1 MPAKA
6 KPPRKAR
13 RLPAHAAAPGPVR
26 ARRAAKGAAGPAAK
40 KAATEGKVDGKKPP
54 AATPAADKADKAT
67 GKRGLKKGSRKPPS
81 AAGHAAA
88 TAAEP
93 SADVPA
99 AALAPT
105 AAPPPSGPPAK
116 RRATAQSLA
125 AGQRDISVSEFFA
138 KNRHLLGFDSPRKA
152 LLTSVK
158 EAVDNSL
165 DACEEAGIL
174 PEIWVHIEQ
183 VGESGNRFR
192 MSVQDNGPG
201 IVSKQIP
208 LIFGKLLYG
217 SKFHRLRMSRG
228 QQGIGISAAGMY
240 GVLTTGKPVKII
252 SKIDA
257 KHAAHY
263 SELRIDTKTNQPEIL
278 NGKGDGVDIPAGKG
292 GAELMK
298 KHSIEWVAE
307 NDRGE
312 SIEHGTRV
320 TIEMEAKFQRGRGS
334 VEEYLEQTA
343 ISNPHA
349 RIHFQGPDGPERILE
364 RSTNDLPPEPKEIKP
379 HPYGVEL
386 GRLVTM
392 LQEQPR
398 LTLSQFLV
406 QSFSRVSHGT
416 AKKICDTAKLSPR
429 VTAGKLG
436 RGEADA
442 LFKAVQDTKIPPPAT
457 DCVVP
462 IGEQRLLAGLRQVVP
477 GEFFTAATR
486 PPSVYRGNPFVIEA
500 ALAFGGGPSAQ
511 KVSLEGLSE
520 LAGESDARSLRQFL
534 TTTFAGMS
542 GEGADK
548 ILEEAKLAPRQSPAR
563 LTKQALAALHGAMQH
578 VNVDE
583 GQSMT
588 VLRYANRVP
597 LQFQPAACAV
607 TQTILS
613 TNWRS
618 YGLSQSRG
626 SLPTGPVTT
635 MVHVASVWVP
645 FTSESKEAIASYPE
659 IQKEIRL
666 ALQAVG
672 RKLGMYLRRRLRV
685 AQEGQRRSI
694 FLRYLKEVATAVS
707 SINGLDRDELYDKLL
722 AVAKRKTAE
731 ADVKLDD
738 RGRPIQE
745 QEEDLELGDNCIIV
759 PQGPAAPPAAPPPD
773 AAAAPATQGRRSRRK
788 PIAVTLGDPDGGGA
802 AVEAAPTKQ
811 RRKPPRRGRKAG

>member
-1 MPAKA
+1 MPISK
-6 KPPRKAR
+6 KQRKTS
-13 RLPAHAAAPGPVR
+13 PR
-26 ARRAAKGAAGPAAK
+26 ARPSVSAPV
-40 KAATEGKVDGKKPP
+40 ATEKVAASQPP
-54 AATPAADKADKAT
+54 V
-67 GKRGLKKGSRKPPS
+67 L
-81 AAGHAAA
+81 AGQ
-88 TAAEP
+88 
-93 SADVPA
+93 SS
-99 AALAPT
+99 APT
-105 AAPPPSGPPAK
+105 APTK
-116 RRATAQSLA
+116 RRATAQALA

-174 PEIWVHIEQ
+174 PEIWVHIE
-183 VGESGNRFR
+183 EHSHNRYR
-192 MSVQDNGPG
+192 VSVQDNGPG

-252 SKIDA
+252 SKISA
-257 KHAAHY
+257 KDPAHY
-263 SELRIDTKTNQPEIL
+263 YELRIDTKTNHPEIL
-278 NGKGDGVDIPAGKG
+278 NGKGAGIDIAAGKS
-292 GAELMK
+292 GADFMA
-298 KHSIEWVAE
+298 KHGIEWIAA
-307 NDRGE
+307 NDLGE
-312 SIEHGTRV
+312 PINHGTRV

-349 RIHFQGPDGPERILE
+349 RIHFQSGDAPERILE
-364 RSTNDLPPEPKEIKP
+364 RSTYDLPQEPREIKP

-392 LQEQPR
+392 LQDNPKISV
-398 LTLSQFLV
+398 TQFLTS
-406 QSFSRVSHGT
+406 SFSRVSHGV
-416 AKKICDTAKLSPR
+416 AKRICDTAKLSTR
-429 VTAGKLG
+429 ATCAKIG

-442 LFKAVQDTKIPPPAT
+442 IYRAIQETKIPPPAT

-477 GEFFTAATR
+477 GEFFVAATR

-500 ALAFGGGPSAQ
+500 ALAYGGGPAAQ
-511 KVSLEGLSE
+511 KVSLEALSE
-520 LAGESDARSLRQFL
+520 LVSESDARSLRQFL
-534 TTTFAGMS
+534 TTTFAGLG
-542 GEGADK
+542 GEAADK
-548 ILEEAKLAPRQSPAR
+548 ILDAAKLVSRQSPAK
-563 LTKQALAALHGAMQH
+563 LKKDALATLHGAMQH

-583 GQSMT
+583 GQNMT

-597 LQFQPAACAV
+597 LQFQYAACAV
-607 TQTILS
+607 TQTILA

-626 SLPTGPVTT
+626 SLPSGPVTV
-635 MVHVASVWVP
+635 MVHMASVWVP

-659 IQKEIRL
+659 ITKEIRL

-672 RKLGMYLRRRLRV
+672 RKFGMYMRRRQRV

-694 FLRYLKEVATAVS
+694 FLRYLGEVATAVS
-707 SINGLDRDELYDKLL
+707 VINGADREKLYQRLLD
-722 AVAKRKTAE
+722 VAKRKTAE
-731 ADVKLDD
+731 ADTKLDD
-738 RGRPIQE
+738 RGRPIE
-745 QEEDLELGDNCIIV
+745 EEDDLDLGDNCIIV
-759 PQGPAAPPAAPPPD
+759 PTMIPGATVPAAAST
-773 AAAAPATQGRRSRRK
+773 AAAPVRSKRK
-788 PIAVTLGDPDGGGA
+788 KLA
-802 AVEAAPTKQ
+802 
-811 RRKPPRRGRKAG
+811 RK

>member
-1 MPAKA
+1 MGNTVSPPE
-6 KPPRKAR
+6 KPR
-13 RLPAHAAAPGPVR
+13 
-26 ARRAAKGAAGPAAK
+26 PAA
-40 KAATEGKVDGKKPP
+40 
-54 AATPAADKADKAT
+54 
-67 GKRGLKKGSRKPPS
+67 R
-81 AAGHAAA
+81 
-88 TAAEP
+88 
-93 SADVPA
+93 
-99 AALAPT
+99 
-105 AAPPPSGPPAK
+105 
-116 RRATAQSLA
+116 RRATAQALA

-183 VGESGNRFR
+183 VGESGSRYR
-192 MSVQDNGPG
+192 MGVQDNGPG
-201 IVSKQIP
+201 IVRKQIP

-252 SKIDA
+252 SKTGPKDR
-257 KHAAHY
+257 AHY
-263 SELRIDTKTNQPEIL
+263 YELRIDTKTNQPEIL
-278 NGKGDGVDIPAGKG
+278 NGKGEGVEIPAGKAG
-292 GAELMK
+292 GDLMA
-298 KHSIEWVAE
+298 KHAIEWVAE
-307 NDRGE
+307 NDLGE
-312 SIEHGTRV
+312 AIEHGTRV

-349 RIHFQGPDGPERILE
+349 RIHFLGPDGQERILE
-364 RSTNDLPPEPKEIKP
+364 RSTDDLPPEPKEIKP

-392 LQEQPR
+392 LQEQPK
-398 LTLSQFLV
+398 LTLAQFLT

-416 AKKICDTAKLSPR
+416 AKKICDAAKLSTR

-442 LFKAVQDTKIPPPAT
+442 LYKAIQETRIPPPAT
-457 DCVVP
+457 DCLVP
-462 IGEQRLLAGLRQVVP
+462 IGEQRLLAGIRQVVP

-500 ALAFGGGPSAQ
+500 SLAYGGGVSAQ
-511 KVSLEGLSE
+511 KITREALGEM
-520 LAGESDARSLRQFL
+520 AAESDARSLRQFL
-534 TTTFAGMS
+534 TTTFGGIGSEAA
-542 GEGADK
+542 EK
-548 ILEEAKLAPRQSPAR
+548 ILTAADLAPRQSPAK
-563 LTKQALAALHGAMQH
+563 LKKQQLDALHGAMQH
-578 VNVDE
+578 VSVDE
-583 GQSMT
+583 GQSMN

-613 TNWRS
+613 TNWRA

-626 SLPTGPVTT
+626 SLPSGPITV

-645 FTSESKEAIASYPE
+645 FTSESKEAIAHYPE

-672 RKLGMYLRRRLRV
+672 RKLGMYMRRRLRV

-694 FLRYLKEVATAVS
+694 FLRYLGEVAAAVS
-707 SINGLDRDELYDKLL
+707 QINGTDRAKLYERLL
-722 AVAKRKTAE
+722 AVAKKKTAE

-738 RGRPIQE
+738 RGRPI
-745 QEEDLELGDNCIIV
+745 EESDELDLGDNCIIV
-759 PQGPAAPPAAPPPD
+759 SQEPP
-773 AAAAPATQGRRSRRK
+773 
-788 PIAVTLGDPDGGGA
+788 GGA
-802 AVEAAPTKQ
+802 AEPEPAPTAPAAAKPRAKKARARASRPKK
-811 RRKPPRRGRKAG
+811 RR

>member
-1 MPAKA
+1 MKVKTPKREPAA
-6 KPPRKAR
+6 
-13 RLPAHAAAPGPVR
+13 PAAAAPPTNGQ
-26 ARRAAKGAAGPAAK
+26 AKPA
-40 KAATEGKVDGKKPP
+40 
-54 AATPAADKADKAT
+54 
-67 GKRGLKKGSRKPPS
+67 
-81 AAGHAAA
+81 
-88 TAAEP
+88 
-93 SADVPA
+93 
-99 AALAPT
+99 
-105 AAPPPSGPPAK
+105 AK
-116 RRATAQSLA
+116 RRATAQTLA

-174 PEIWVHIEQ
+174 PEIWVRIEQ
-183 VGESGNRFR
+183 VGESGSRYR

-278 NGKGDGVDIPAGKG
+278 NGKGDGVDIPAGKS

-298 KHSIEWVAE
+298 KHAIEWVAE
-307 NDRGE
+307 NDKGE
-312 SIEHGTRV
+312 PIEHGTRV

-343 ISNPHA
+343 IANPHA
-349 RIHFQGPDGPERILE
+349 RLHFQGPDGPERILE
-364 RSTNDLPPEPKEIKP
+364 RSSDDLPPEPKEIKP

-392 LQEQPR
+392 LQEQPK
-398 LTLSQFLV
+398 LTLAQFLT

-416 AKKICDTAKLSPR
+416 AKKICDTAKLSTR
-429 VTAGKLG
+429 VTTGKLG

-442 LFKAVQDTKIPPPAT
+442 LFKAVQETKIPPPAT
-457 DCVVP
+457 DCIVP

-500 ALAFGGGPSAQ
+500 ALAYGGGVAAQ
-511 KVSLEGLSE
+511 KITREALGEIAS
-520 LAGESDARSLRQFL
+520 ESDARSLRQFL
-534 TTTFAGMS
+534 TTTFTGMG
-542 GEGADK
+542 GEAADK
-548 ILEEAKLAPRQSPAR
+548 ILAEAQLAPRQSPAK
-563 LTKQALAALHGAMQH
+563 LKKPQLDALYAAMQD
-578 VNVDE
+578 VSVDE

-607 TQTILS
+607 TQTITS

-626 SLPTGPVTT
+626 GLPSGPVTA

-694 FLRYLKEVATAVS
+694 FLRYLGEVATAVS
-707 SINGLDRDELYDKLL
+707 QINGSDRAKLYEQLL
-722 AVAKRKTAE
+722 AVAKKRTAE

-738 RGRPIQE
+738 RGRPIQD
-745 QEEDLELGDNCIIV
+745 EEELELGDNCIIV
-759 PQGPAAPPAAPPPD
+759 PQVIPGQTDADAALPKPEKKATGRKSKIATVEGDAAEPPD
-773 AAAAPATQGRRSRRK
+773 DGEPRAKKPA
-788 PIAVTLGDPDGGGA
+788 
-802 AVEAAPTKQ
+802 
-811 RRKPPRRGRKAG
+811 RKAVKQPAKKRR

>member
-1 MPAKA
+1 MAKSA
-6 KPPRKAR
+6 KPPKKTQAK
-13 RLPAHAAAPGPVR
+13 PPKEAAAAP
-26 ARRAAKGAAGPAAK
+26 
-40 KAATEGKVDGKKPP
+40 
-54 AATPAADKADKAT
+54 
-67 GKRGLKKGSRKPPS
+67 PS
-81 AAGHAAA
+81 ADTAAVAESPAKPAA
-88 TAAEP
+88 TAAK
-93 SADVPA
+93 S
-99 AALAPT
+99 
-105 AAPPPSGPPAK
+105 PAK
-116 RRATAQSLA
+116 RRATAQTLA

-183 VGESGNRFR
+183 VGDSGNRYR
-192 MSVQDNGPG
+192 MGVQDNGPG

-257 KHAAHY
+257 KHPAHY

-307 NDRGE
+307 NDKGDA
-312 SIEHGTRV
+312 IEHGTRV

-349 RIHFQGPDGPERILE
+349 RLHFQGPDGPERIFE
-364 RSTNDLPPEPKEIKP
+364 RSTEDLPPEPKEIKP

-392 LQEQPR
+392 LQEHPKF
-398 LTLSQFLV
+398 TLAQFLT

-416 AKKICDTAKLSPR
+416 AKKICDIAKLSTR
-429 VTAGKLG
+429 ITTGKLG

-462 IGEQRLLAGLRQVVP
+462 IGEQRLLAGIRQVVP

-486 PPSVYRGNPFVIEA
+486 PPGVYRGNPFVIEA
-500 ALAFGGGPSAQ
+500 SLAYGGGPSAQ
-511 KVSLEGLSE
+511 KISLDALVE
-520 LAGESDARSLRQFL
+520 LAGDSDARSLRQFL
-534 TTTFAGMS
+534 TTTFS
-542 GEGADK
+542 GLGGEAADK
-548 ILEEAKLAPRQSPAR
+548 ILDEAKLAPRQSPSK
-563 LTKQALAALHGAMQH
+563 LKKPELQALHGAMQH
-578 VNVDE
+578 VNADE
-583 GQSMT
+583 GQNMT

-626 SLPTGPVTT
+626 SLPSGPVTV

-694 FLRYLKEVATAVS
+694 FLRYLKEVAGAVS
-707 SINGLDRDELYDKLL
+707 VINGVDRDKLYEQLL
-722 AVAKRKTAE
+722 AVAKKKTAE

-738 RGRPIQE
+738 RGKPIVD
-745 QEEDLELGDNCIIV
+745 EEELELGDNCIIV
-759 PQGPAAPPAAPPPD
+759 PQTVPGLPGAAADSDAEEAGAKKAGRGRKKKTAAEEPVMDKQADKQPTTAKNPPKKS
-773 AAAAPATQGRRSRRK
+773 AAAPRK
-788 PIAVTLGDPDGGGA
+788 SG
-802 AVEAAPTKQ
+802 K
-811 RRKPPRRGRKAG
+811 RGRK

>member
-1 MPAKA
+1 MVKTATRPARTTAPKT
-6 KPPRKAR
+6 K
-13 RLPAHAAAPGPVR
+13 AAP
-26 ARRAAKGAAGPAAK
+26 KN
-40 KAATEGKVDGKKPP
+40 
-54 AATPAADKADKAT
+54 
-67 GKRGLKKGSRKPPS
+67 S
-81 AAGHAAA
+81 AVAAAA
-88 TAAEP
+88 TNGED
-93 SADVPA
+93 S
-99 AALAPT
+99 APT
-105 AAPPPSGPPAK
+105 SAPKPAAK

-174 PEIWVHIEQ
+174 PEIWVRIEQ
-183 VGESGNRFR
+183 VGDSGTRYR

-257 KHAAHY
+257 QHPAHY

-298 KHSIEWVAE
+298 KHSIEWVGE
-307 NDRGE
+307 NDRGDA
-312 SIEHGTRV
+312 IEHGTRV

-349 RIHFQGPDGPERILE
+349 RFHFLGPDGPERMLD
-364 RSTNDLPPEPKEIKP
+364 RSSDDLPPEPKEIKP

-392 LQEQPR
+392 LQEHPKI
-398 LTLSQFLV
+398 TLAQFLT

-416 AKKICDTAKLSPR
+416 AKKICDIAKLSTR

-442 LFKAVQDTKIPPPAT
+442 LFKAIQETKIPPPAT
-457 DCVVP
+457 DCIVP

-486 PPSVYRGNPFVIEA
+486 PPSVYRGNPFLIEA
-500 ALAFGGGPSAQ
+500 ALAYGGGTSAQ
-511 KVSLEGLSE
+511 KITREGLGE
-520 LAGESDARSLRQFL
+520 LAAESDARSLRQFL
-534 TTTFAGMS
+534 TTTFSGMG
-542 GEGADK
+542 GEAAEK
-548 ILEEAKLAPRQSPAR
+548 ILAEAELAPRQSPSK
-563 LTKQALAALHGAMQH
+563 LKKPQLDALHGAMQH
-578 VNVDE
+578 VNADE
-583 GQSMT
+583 GQSMN

-626 SLPTGPVTT
+626 SLPSAPVTV
-635 MVHVASVWVP
+635 MVHMASVWVP

-672 RKLGMYLRRRLRV
+672 RKLGMYMRRRLRV
-685 AQEGQRRSI
+685 AQEGQRRTI
-694 FLRYLKEVATAVS
+694 FLRYLGEVAAAVS
-707 SINGLDRDELYDKLL
+707 QINGVDKAKLYEQLL
-722 AVAKRKTAE
+722 AVAKKKTAE

-738 RGRPIQE
+738 RGKPIE
-745 QEEDLELGDNCIIV
+745 DEEELELGDNCIIV
-759 PQGPAAPPAAPPPD
+759 PQVMPGQSLAD
-773 AAAAPATQGRRSRRK
+773 AAGTGTSTKVAKGRRSRTIKAVDGDEAETSAPAPRGASSPK
-788 PIAVTLGDPDGGGA
+788 PTAR
-802 AVEAAPTKQ
+802 
-811 RRKPPRRGRKAG
+811 RRKK

>member
-1 MPAKA
+1 MAKTS
-6 KPPRKAR
+6 KTPQKTPTKPRKAA
-13 RLPAHAAAPGPVR
+13 PAAP
-26 ARRAAKGAAGPAAK
+26 
-40 KAATEGKVDGKKPP
+40 
-54 AATPAADKADKAT
+54 
-67 GKRGLKKGSRKPPS
+67 
-81 AAGHAAA
+81 
-88 TAAEP
+88 
-93 SADVPA
+93 
-99 AALAPT
+99 
-105 AAPPPSGPPAK
+105 AAPPPADVAPAPAADMPASVVKSPAK
-116 RRATAQSLA
+116 RRATAQTLA

-183 VGESGNRFR
+183 VGDSGSRYR
-192 MSVQDNGPG
+192 MGVQDNGPG

-257 KHAAHY
+257 KHPAHY

-292 GAELMK
+292 GADLMT
-298 KHSIEWVAE
+298 KHQIEWVAE
-307 NDRGE
+307 NDKGD
-312 SIEHGTRV
+312 SIDHGTRV

-364 RSTNDLPPEPKEIKP
+364 RSTDDLPPEPKEIKP

-392 LQEQPR
+392 LQEHPKF
-398 LTLSQFLV
+398 TLAQFLT

-416 AKKICDTAKLSPR
+416 AKKICDIAKLSTR
-429 VTAGKLG
+429 VTTGKLG

-442 LFKAVQDTKIPPPAT
+442 LFRAIQEIKIPPPAT

-462 IGEQRLLAGLRQVVP
+462 IGEQRLLAGIRQVVP

-486 PPSVYRGNPFVIEA
+486 PPGVYRGNPFVIEA
-500 ALAFGGGPSAQ
+500 SLAYGGGPSAQ
-511 KVSLEGLSE
+511 KVTLEVLSE
-520 LAGESDARSLRQFL
+520 LASESDARSLRQFL
-534 TTTFAGMS
+534 TSTFS
-542 GEGADK
+542 GLGGEAADK
-548 ILEEAKLAPRQSPAR
+548 ILDEAKLAPRQSPSK
-563 LTKQALAALHGAMQH
+563 LKKPALQTLHGAMQH
-578 VNVDE
+578 VNSDE
-583 GQSMT
+583 GQNMT

-626 SLPTGPVTT
+626 SLPSGPVTV

-694 FLRYLKEVATAVS
+694 FLRYLKEVAAAVS
-707 SINGLDRDELYDKLL
+707 TINGDDRDKLYEQLL
-722 AVAKRKTAE
+722 AVAKKKTAE

-738 RGRPIQE
+738 RGKPIVD
-745 QEEDLELGDNCIIV
+745 EEELELGDNCIIV
-759 PQGPAAPPAAPPPD
+759 SQQAAGLPAVAVD
-773 AAAAPATQGRRSRRK
+773 AAANGDADEK
-788 PIAVTLGDPDGGGA
+788 PT
-802 AVEAAPTKQ
+802 
-811 RRKPPRRGRKAG
+811 RGRKKKPVAEKQSVEKPADPKKTPEKPSKKPAKRRK

>member
-1 MPAKA
+1 MKVKTPKREPAA
-6 KPPRKAR
+6 
-13 RLPAHAAAPGPVR
+13 PAAAAPSTNGQ
-26 ARRAAKGAAGPAAK
+26 AKPA
-40 KAATEGKVDGKKPP
+40 
-54 AATPAADKADKAT
+54 
-67 GKRGLKKGSRKPPS
+67 
-81 AAGHAAA
+81 
-88 TAAEP
+88 
-93 SADVPA
+93 
-99 AALAPT
+99 
-105 AAPPPSGPPAK
+105 AK
-116 RRATAQSLA
+116 RRATAQTLA

-174 PEIWVHIEQ
+174 PEIWVRIEQ
-183 VGESGNRFR
+183 VGESGSRYR

-278 NGKGDGVDIPAGKG
+278 NGKGDGVDIPAGKS

-298 KHSIEWVAE
+298 KHAIEWVAE
-307 NDRGE
+307 NDKGE
-312 SIEHGTRV
+312 PIEHGTRV

-343 ISNPHA
+343 IANPHA

-364 RSTNDLPPEPKEIKP
+364 RSSDDLPPEPKEIKP

-392 LQEQPR
+392 LQEQPK
-398 LTLSQFLV
+398 LTLAQFLT

-416 AKKICDTAKLSPR
+416 AKKICDTAKLSTR
-429 VTAGKLG
+429 VTTGKLG

-442 LFKAVQDTKIPPPAT
+442 LFKAIQDTKIPPPAT
-457 DCVVP
+457 DCIVP

-500 ALAFGGGPSAQ
+500 ALAYGGGVAAQ
-511 KVSLEGLSE
+511 KITREALGEIAS
-520 LAGESDARSLRQFL
+520 ESDARSLRQFL
-534 TTTFAGMS
+534 TTTFTGMG
-542 GEGADK
+542 GEAADK
-548 ILEEAKLAPRQSPAR
+548 ILAEAQLAPRQSPAK
-563 LTKQALAALHGAMQH
+563 LKKPQLDALYAAMQD
-578 VNVDE
+578 VSVDE

-607 TQTILS
+607 TQTITS

-626 SLPTGPVTT
+626 GLPSGPVTA

-694 FLRYLKEVATAVS
+694 FLRYLGEVATAVS
-707 SINGLDRDELYDKLL
+707 QINGSDRAKLYEQLL
-722 AVAKRKTAE
+722 AVAKKRTAE

-738 RGRPIQE
+738 RGRPIQD
-745 QEEDLELGDNCIIV
+745 EEELELGDNCIIV
-759 PQGPAAPPAAPPPD
+759 PQVIPGQTDAD
-773 AAAAPATQGRRSRRK
+773 AALPKQEKKAT
-788 PIAVTLGDPDGGGA
+788 
-802 AVEAAPTKQ
+802 
-811 RRKPPRRGRKAG
+811 GRKSKIATVEGDAAEPADDGEPRAKKPARKAAKQPAKKRR

>member
-1 MPAKA
+1 MVKTATRRATAAKKRAAAEPAVV
-6 KPPRKAR
+6 
-13 RLPAHAAAPGPVR
+13 AAAP
-26 ARRAAKGAAGPAAK
+26 PAAS
-40 KAATEGKVDGKKPP
+40 AAAVNGQP
-54 AATPAADKADKAT
+54 KAT
-67 GKRGLKKGSRKPPS
+67 
-81 AAGHAAA
+81 
-88 TAAEP
+88 
-93 SADVPA
+93 
-99 AALAPT
+99 
-105 AAPPPSGPPAK
+105 K
-116 RRATAQSLA
+116 RRATAQALA

-183 VGESGNRFR
+183 VGESGTRYR
-192 MSVQDNGPG
+192 MGVQDNGPG
-201 IVSKQIP
+201 IVRKQIP

-252 SKIDA
+252 SKTGPKD
-257 KHAAHY
+257 HAHY
-263 SELRIDTKTNQPEIL
+263 YELRIDTKTNQPEIL
-278 NGKGDGVDIPAGKG
+278 NGRGEGVDIPSGKG
-292 GAELMK
+292 GAELMR
-298 KHSIEWVAE
+298 KHSIEWIAA
-307 NDRGE
+307 NDQGHA
-312 SIEHGTRV
+312 IDHGTRV

-343 ISNPHA
+343 IANPHA

-364 RSTNDLPPEPKEIKP
+364 RSSADLPPEPKEIKP

-392 LQEQPR
+392 LQEQPK
-398 LTLSQFLV
+398 LTLAQFLT

-416 AKKICDTAKLSPR
+416 AKKLCDAAKLSTR
-429 VTAGKLG
+429 VTAGRLG

-442 LFKAVQDTKIPPPAT
+442 LFKAIQETKIPPPAT
-457 DCVVP
+457 DCIVP

-500 ALAFGGGPSAQ
+500 ALAYGGGVAAQ
-511 KVSLEGLSE
+511 RVTREALGEI
-520 LAGESDARSLRQFL
+520 AAESDARSLRQFL
-534 TTTFAGMS
+534 TTTFAGI
-542 GEGADK
+542 GAEAADR
-548 ILEEAKLAPRQSPAR
+548 ILAEAELAPRQSPAR
-563 LTKQALAALHGAMQH
+563 LKKAALDALHAAMQD
-578 VNVDE
+578 VSVDE

-607 TQTILS
+607 TQTITS

-626 SLPTGPVTT
+626 GLPSGPVTA

-694 FLRYLKEVATAVS
+694 FLRYLGEVATAVAQ
-707 SINGLDRDELYDKLL
+707 INGLDRAKLYEQLL
-722 AVAKRKTAE
+722 AVAKKKTAE
-731 ADVKLDD
+731 ADMKLDD
-738 RGRPIQE
+738 RGRPIQD
-745 QEEDLELGDNCIIV
+745 EEELELGDNCIIV
-759 PQGPAAPPAAPPPD
+759 PQVIPGVAEGAAAKPAKSSRAKGRAGKIAAVEGDEPAAEAKPRGGRERVD
-773 AAAAPATQGRRSRRK
+773 RGAAPAGRRT
-788 PIAVTLGDPDGGGA
+788 AT
-802 AVEAAPTKQ
+802 
-811 RRKPPRRGRKAG
+811 RKAAGKPAKRRR

>member
-1 MPAKA
+1 MATKTPRPKS
-6 KPPRKAR
+6 KPKS
-13 RLPAHAAAPGPVR
+13 
-26 ARRAAKGAAGPAAK
+26 AAKTGKPLKSPPEETPAIAAEA
-40 KAATEGKVDGKKPP
+40 PP
-54 AATPAADKADKAT
+54 AAVTSGKA
-67 GKRGLKKGSRKPPS
+67 
-81 AAGHAAA
+81 
-88 TAAEP
+88 
-93 SADVPA
+93 
-99 AALAPT
+99 
-105 AAPPPSGPPAK
+105 PAK
-116 RRATAQSLA
+116 RRATAQTLA

-174 PEIWVHIEQ
+174 PEIWVHIEP
-183 VGESGNRFR
+183 VGDSVSRYR
-192 MSVQDNGPG
+192 MGVQDNGPG
-201 IVSKQIP
+201 IVRKQIP

-252 SKIDA
+252 SKTGA
-257 KHAAHY
+257 KDAAHY
-263 SELRIDTKTNQPEIL
+263 YELRIDTKTNQPEIL
-278 NGKGDGVDIPAGKG
+278 NGKGEGVDIPSGKG
-292 GAELMK
+292 RDELMK
-298 KHSIEWVAE
+298 KHSIAWVAE

-312 SIEHGTRV
+312 AIDHGTRV

-364 RSTNDLPPEPKEIKP
+364 RSTDDLPPEPKEIKP

-392 LQEQPR
+392 LQEHPK
-398 LTLSQFLV
+398 LTLAQFLT
-406 QSFSRVSHGT
+406 QSFSRVSHST
-416 AKKICDTAKLSPR
+416 AKRLCDLAKLSTR
-429 VTAGKLG
+429 VTTGKLG

-442 LFKAVQDTKIPPPAT
+442 LYKAIQETKIPPPAT

-500 ALAFGGGPSAQ
+500 ALAYGGGPSVQ
-511 KVSLEGLSE
+511 KVTLEALTE

-534 TTTFAGMS
+534 TTTFTGMG
-542 GEGADK
+542 GEAADK
-548 ILEEAKLAPRQSPAR
+548 ILAEAELAPRQSPSKLKKA
-563 LTKQALAALHGAMQH
+563 ALEALHGAMQH
-578 VNVDE
+578 VNVDD

-597 LQFQPAACAV
+597 LQFQHAACAV

-626 SLPTGPVTT
+626 SLPSGPVTT

-672 RKLGMYLRRRLRV
+672 RKLGMYMRRRLRV

-694 FLRYLKEVATAVS
+694 FLRYLGEVASAVS
-707 SINGLDRDELYDKLL
+707 VINGVDRDKLFEQLL
-722 AVAKRKTAE
+722 AVAKKKTAE

-738 RGRPIQE
+738 RGKPIE
-745 QEEDLELGDNCIIV
+745 EEDDLDLGDNCIIV
-759 PQGPAAPPAAPPPD
+759 PQALPGTTGAEESPMEKKPKKK
-773 AAAAPATQGRRSRRK
+773 RRK
-788 PIAVTLGDPDGGGA
+788 
-802 AVEAAPTKQ
+802 K
-811 RRKPPRRGRKAG
+811 

>member
-1 MPAKA
+1 MARTAARAK
-6 KPPRKAR
+6 RSR
-13 RLPAHAAAPGPVR
+13 SAAAPE
-26 ARRAAKGAAGPAAK
+26 AAG
-40 KAATEGKVDGKKPP
+40 E
-54 AATPAADKADKAT
+54 
-67 GKRGLKKGSRKPPS
+67 
-81 AAGHAAA
+81 
-88 TAAEP
+88 AE
-93 SADVPA
+93 
-99 AALAPT
+99 
-105 AAPPPSGPPAK
+105 AAPVSAPETNGQPKTK
-116 RRATAQSLA
+116 RRATAQTLA

-174 PEIWVHIEQ
+174 PEIWVRIEQ
-183 VGESGNRFR
+183 VGEGGSRFR

-201 IVSKQIP
+201 IVRKQIP

-252 SKIDA
+252 SKIDT
-257 KHAAHY
+257 KHPAHY
-263 SELRIDTKTNQPEIL
+263 YELRIDTKTNQPEIL
-278 NGKGDGVDIPAGKG
+278 NGKGEGVDIPAGKG

-298 KHSIEWVAE
+298 KHAIEWVAE

-312 SIEHGTRV
+312 AIEHGTRV

-343 ISNPHA
+343 IANPHA
-349 RIHFQGPDGPERILE
+349 RVHFSGPEGTERILE
-364 RSTNDLPPEPKEIKP
+364 RASDVLPPEPKEIKP

-392 LQEQPR
+392 LQEHPKI
-398 LTLSQFLV
+398 TLAQFLT

-416 AKKICDTAKLSPR
+416 ARKICDSAKLSAR
-429 VTAGKLG
+429 ATTAKLG

-442 LFKAVQDTKIPPPAT
+442 LYKSIQETRIPPPAT
-457 DCVVP
+457 DCIVP

-486 PPSVYRGNPFVIEA
+486 PPGVYRGNPFLIEA
-500 ALAFGGGPSAQ
+500 ALAFGGGVAAQ
-511 KVSLEGLSE
+511 RITREALGE

-534 TTTFAGMS
+534 TTTFAGVGS
-542 GEGADK
+542 EGADK
-548 ILEEAKLAPRQSPAR
+548 ILTEAQLAPRQSPSK
-563 LTKQALAALHGAMQH
+563 LKKQQLDALHEAMQH
-578 VNVDE
+578 VNAEE

-588 VLRYANRVP
+588 VLRFANRVP
-597 LQFQPAACAV
+597 LQFQHAACAV

-626 SLPTGPVTT
+626 SLPSGPVTV

-645 FTSESKEAIASYPE
+645 FTSESKEAIAHYPE

-685 AQEGQRRSI
+685 AQEGQRRNI
-694 FLRYLKEVATAVS
+694 FLRYLGEVAGAVS
-707 SINGLDRDELYDKLL
+707 QINGIDRAKLYEQLL

-738 RGRPIQE
+738 RGRPIE
-745 QEEDLELGDNCIIV
+745 EEDDLDLGENCIIV
-759 PQGPAAPPAAPPPD
+759 PQAIPGAEEPAADTPASKAKRGKRSRIATVEGEPEPAATPPA
-773 AAAAPATQGRRSRRK
+773 GKGS
-788 PIAVTLGDPDGGGA
+788 
-802 AVEAAPTKQ
+802 
-811 RRKPPRRGRKAG
+811 RKAGKGSKARKA

>member
-1 MPAKA
+1 M
-6 KPPRKAR
+6 AR
-13 RLPAHAAAPGPVR
+13 TATRVKRSRSAAAPE
-26 ARRAAKGAAGPAAK
+26 AAQPEAPAA
-40 KAATEGKVDGKKPP
+40 EVG
-54 AATPAADKADKAT
+54 
-67 GKRGLKKGSRKPPS
+67 
-81 AAGHAAA
+81 
-88 TAAEP
+88 
-93 SADVPA
+93 
-99 AALAPT
+99 
-105 AAPPPSGPPAK
+105 GPPKAK
-116 RRATAQSLA
+116 RRATAQALA

-174 PEIWVHIEQ
+174 PEIWVQIEQ
-183 VGESGNRFR
+183 VGEAGSRFR

-201 IVSKQIP
+201 IVRKQIP

-257 KHAAHY
+257 KHPAHY
-263 SELRIDTKTNQPEIL
+263 YELRIDTKTNQPEIL
-278 NGKGDGVDIPAGKG
+278 NGKGEGVDIPAGKG
-292 GAELMK
+292 GAELMT
-298 KHSIEWVAE
+298 KHAIEWVAE
-307 NDRGE
+307 NDRGDA
-312 SIEHGTRV
+312 IEHGTRV

-343 ISNPHA
+343 IANPHA
-349 RIHFQGPDGPERILE
+349 RIHFIGPEGQERILE
-364 RSTNDLPPEPKEIKP
+364 RASDVLPPEPKEIKP

-392 LQEQPR
+392 LQEHPKI
-398 LTLSQFLV
+398 TLAQFLT

-416 AKKICDTAKLSPR
+416 ARKICDSAKLSAR
-429 VTAGKLG
+429 ATTAKLG

-442 LFKAVQDTKIPPPAT
+442 LYKAIQETRIPPPAT
-457 DCVVP
+457 DCIVP

-486 PPSVYRGNPFVIEA
+486 PPGVYRGNPFLIEA
-500 ALAFGGGPSAQ
+500 SLAFGGGVAAQ
-511 KVSLEGLSE
+511 RITREALGE

-534 TTTFAGMS
+534 TTTFAGVGS
-542 GEGADK
+542 EGADK
-548 ILEEAKLAPRQSPAR
+548 ILTEAQLAPRQSPSK
-563 LTKQALAALHGAMQH
+563 LKKQQLDALHQAMQH
-578 VNVDE
+578 VNAEE
-583 GQSMT
+583 GQNMT
-588 VLRYANRVP
+588 VLRFANRVP
-597 LQFQPAACAV
+597 LQFQHAACAV

-613 TNWRS
+613 TNWRA

-626 SLPTGPVTT
+626 SLPSGPVTV
-635 MVHVASVWVP
+635 MVHMASVWVP
-645 FTSESKEAIASYPE
+645 FTSESKEAIAHYPE

-685 AQEGQRRSI
+685 AQEGQRRNI
-694 FLRYLKEVATAVS
+694 FLRYLGEVAGAVS
-707 SINGLDRDELYDKLL
+707 QINGIDRAKLYEQLL

-745 QEEDLELGDNCIIV
+745 EDDLDLGENCIIV
-759 PQGPAAPPAAPPPD
+759 PQAMPGSDEASAEPPAGK
-773 AAAAPATQGRRSRRK
+773 AARGKRSRIATVEDDEEEPSAQPKATKGRRKAAKGRK
-788 PIAVTLGDPDGGGA
+788 P
-802 AVEAAPTKQ
+802 
-811 RRKPPRRGRKAG
+811 RKA

>member
-1 MPAKA
+1 MA
-6 KPPRKAR
+6 RKKQP
-13 RLPAHAAAPGPVR
+13 L
-26 ARRAAKGAAGPAAK
+26 KS
-40 KAATEGKVDGKKPP
+40 KAATTATSGAATATVAPPEPVAAQPAPP
-54 AATPAADKADKAT
+54 AAT
-67 GKRGLKKGSRKPPS
+67 GRG
-81 AAGHAAA
+81 
-88 TAAEP
+88 
-93 SADVPA
+93 
-99 AALAPT
+99 PT
-105 AAPPPSGPPAK
+105 K
-116 RRATAQSLA
+116 RRATAQTLA

-183 VGESGNRFR
+183 VGENGSRFR
-192 MSVQDNGPG
+192 MGVQDNGPG
-201 IVSKQIP
+201 IVRKQIP

-312 SIEHGTRV
+312 PIEHGTRV

-343 ISNPHA
+343 IANPHA

-364 RSTNDLPPEPKEIKP
+364 RSSDDLPPEPKEIKP

-392 LQEQPR
+392 LQEHPK
-398 LTLSQFLV
+398 LTLAQFLT

-429 VTAGKLG
+429 VTTGKLG

-442 LFKAVQDTKIPPPAT
+442 LYKTIQETKIPPPAT

-500 ALAFGGGPSAQ
+500 ALAYGGGPSAQ
-511 KVSLEGLSE
+511 RITREGLGE

-534 TTTFAGMS
+534 TTTFTGMG
-542 GEGADK
+542 GEAADK
-548 ILEEAKLAPRQSPAR
+548 IIAEAELAPRQSPSK
-563 LTKQALAALHGAMQH
+563 LKKQQLDALHGAMQH

-597 LQFQPAACAV
+597 LQFQHAACAV
-607 TQTILS
+607 TQTILA

-626 SLPTGPVTT
+626 SLPSGPVTV

-672 RKLGMYLRRRLRV
+672 RKLGMYMRRRLRV

-694 FLRYLKEVATAVS
+694 FLRYLGEVAAAVS
-707 SINGLDRDELYDKLL
+707 TINGADKAKLYEQLL

-738 RGRPIQE
+738 RGKPIE
-745 QEEDLELGDNCIIV
+745 DEEELELGDNCIIV
-759 PQGPAAPPAAPPPD
+759 PPTVPG
-773 AAAAPATQGRRSRRK
+773 AAAAVGAEPQTAAGKPDRKRGRREKK
-788 PIAVTLGDPDGGGA
+788 PPPQR
-802 AVEAAPTKQ
+802 PTKLAEKAPKK
-811 RRKPPRRGRKAG
+811 RTAKPGRKSR

>member
-1 MPAKA
+1 MAKSA
-6 KPPRKAR
+6 KPPKKNNAK
-13 RLPAHAAAPGPVR
+13 PPKEAAAAP
-26 ARRAAKGAAGPAAK
+26 
-40 KAATEGKVDGKKPP
+40 
-54 AATPAADKADKAT
+54 
-67 GKRGLKKGSRKPPS
+67 
-81 AAGHAAA
+81 
-88 TAAEP
+88 P
-93 SADVPA
+93 SADNAAVAESPA
-99 AALAPT
+99 KPTTT
-105 AAPPPSGPPAK
+105 AAKPPAK
-116 RRATAQSLA
+116 RRATAQTLA

-183 VGESGNRFR
+183 VGDSGSRYR
-192 MSVQDNGPG
+192 MGVQDNGPG

-257 KHAAHY
+257 KHPAHY

-292 GAELMK
+292 GAELMA

-307 NDRGE
+307 NDKGDA
-312 SIEHGTRV
+312 IEHGTRV

-349 RIHFQGPDGPERILE
+349 RLHFQGPDGPERIFE
-364 RSTNDLPPEPKEIKP
+364 RSTEDLPPEPKEIKP

-392 LQEQPR
+392 LQEHPKF
-398 LTLSQFLV
+398 TLAQFLT

-416 AKKICDTAKLSPR
+416 AKKICDIAKLSTR
-429 VTAGKLG
+429 VTTGKLG

-442 LFKAVQDTKIPPPAT
+442 LFKAIQDTKIPPPAT

-462 IGEQRLLAGLRQVVP
+462 IGEQRLLAGTRQVVP

-486 PPSVYRGNPFVIEA
+486 PPGVYRGNPFVIEA
-500 ALAFGGGPSAQ
+500 SLAYGGGPSAQ
-511 KVSLEGLSE
+511 KISLDALVE
-520 LAGESDARSLRQFL
+520 LAGDSDARSLRQFL
-534 TTTFAGMS
+534 TSTFS
-542 GEGADK
+542 GLGGEAADK
-548 ILEEAKLAPRQSPAR
+548 ILDEAKLAPRQSPSK
-563 LTKQALAALHGAMQH
+563 LKKPALQALHGAMQH
-578 VNVDE
+578 VNADE
-583 GQSMT
+583 GQNMT

-626 SLPTGPVTT
+626 SLPSGPVTV

-694 FLRYLKEVATAVS
+694 FLRYLKEVAGAVS
-707 SINGLDRDELYDKLL
+707 VINGVDREKLYEQLL
-722 AVAKRKTAE
+722 AVAKKKTAE

-738 RGRPIQE
+738 RGKPIVD
-745 QEEDLELGDNCIIV
+745 EEELELGDNCIIV
-759 PQGPAAPPAAPPPD
+759 PQTVPGLPAAAGP
-773 AAAAPATQGRRSRRK
+773 
-788 PIAVTLGDPDGGGA
+788 
-802 AVEAAPTKQ
+802 AVEAGAGE
-811 RRKPPRRGRKAG
+811 KPSRGRKKKPAAETPAVEKSAATKKRPKRGRSSL